1 MMTTAANITNAWIN
15 RTLPDI
21 FYEEPEPIEDA
32 MLQEL
37 PLVYISRL
45 LRQRYEGRED
55 AFISGK
61 VFVSY
66 DRSNGNARVAP
77 DLFIAFGVPAAVI
90 RENLPNFWLWETGKA
105 PDFALEVASKSTAA
119 NDLGWKRRLYERL
132 GIPEYWRLDPSPG
145 ADLYGQP
152 LAGDRLVDGRYVPV
166 QLYTGADGSTR
177 AFSELLGLE
186 FHWSEATGFD
196 LLDPATG
203 RSIDQMAAIT
213 ERAAAAEAQ
222 RNAER
227 DARLAAEAQRN
238 AERDARLAA
247 EVQRNAERDARL
259 AAETRRNAER
269 DARLAAEAQ
278 RNAERDARLDSET
291 QRNAERDAR
300 LDSEAQRNAERDA
313 RLAAESRARQLE
325 EEIRRLREGG

>member
-1 MMTTAANITNAWIN
+1 MMTTAANIANAWIN

-21 FYEEPEPIEDA
+21 FYEEPERIEDA
-32 MLQEL
+32 MLQEI
-37 PLVYISRL
+37 PLNYVSRL
-45 LRQRYEGRED
+45 LWQRYEGRED

-66 DRSNGNARVAP
+66 DRSNGTARVAP

-90 RENLPNFWLWETGKA
+90 RENLPNFWLWETGKV

-119 NDLGWKRRLYERL
+119 NDLGGKRRLYERL

-145 ADLYGQP
+145 AGLYGQP
-152 LAGDRLVDGRYVPV
+152 LAGDRLVDGRYVPI

-177 AFSELLGLE
+177 ARSELLGLE
-186 FHWSEATGFD
+186 FHWGEATGFD

-203 RSIDQMAAIT
+203 KTIDRMAAIT
-213 ERAAAAEAQ
+213 ERAEAAEIQ

-238 AERDARLAA
+238 AE
-247 EVQRNAERDARL
+247 QDARL
-259 AAETRRNAER
+259 AAET
-269 DARLAAEAQ
+269 
-278 RNAERDARLDSET
+278 
-291 QRNAERDAR
+291 
-300 LDSEAQRNAERDA
+300 
-313 RLAAESRARQLE
+313 RARQLE

>member
-1 MMTTAANITNAWIN
+1 MMTTAANIANAWIN

-32 MLQEL
+32 MLQEI
-37 PLVYISRL
+37 PLNYISRL
-45 LRQRYEGRED
+45 LWQRYEGRED
-55 AFISGK
+55 VFISGK

-119 NDLGWKRRLYERL
+119 NDLGWKRQLYERL

-203 RSIDQMAAIT
+203 RTIDRMTAIT
-213 ERAAAAEAQ
+213 ERAEAAESQ
-222 RNAER
+222 RNAEQ

-247 EVQRNAERDARL
+247 ETQRNVERDARLAERDARL
-259 AAETRRNAER
+259 AAESQRNAEQ
-269 DARLAAEAQ
+269 DARLAAEA
-278 RNAERDARLDSET
+278 

>member
-213 ERAAAAEAQ
+213 ERAAA
-222 RNAER
+222 
-227 DARLAAEAQRN
+227 
-238 AERDARLAA
+238 ERDARLAA
-247 EVQRNAERDARL
+247 EVQ
-259 AAETRRNAER
+259 RNAER

-300 LDSEAQRNAERDA
+300 L
-313 RLAAESRARQLE
+313 AAEARARQLE

>member
-32 MLQEL
+32 MLQEI
-37 PLVYISRL
+37 PLNYISRL
-45 LRQRYEGRED
+45 LWQWYEGRKD

-119 NDLGWKRRLYERL
+119 NDLGSKRWLYERL
-132 GIPEYWRLDPSPG
+132 GITEYWRLDPSPG
-145 ADLYGQP
+145 AGLYGQP

-177 AFSELLGLE
+177 ARSELLGLE
-186 FHWSEATGFD
+186 FHWDEATGFD

-203 RSIDQMAAIT
+203 RSIDRMAAIA
-213 ERAAAAEAQ
+213 ERAA
-222 RNAER
+222 AER

-238 AERDARLAA
+238 AERDARLA
-247 EVQRNAERDARL
+247 ERDARL
-259 AAETRRNAER
+259 AAET
-269 DARLAAEAQ
+269 
-278 RNAERDARLDSET
+278 
-291 QRNAERDAR
+291 
-300 LDSEAQRNAERDA
+300 
-313 RLAAESRARQLE
+313 RARQLE

>member
-21 FYEEPEPIEDA
+21 FYEEPERIEDA
-32 MLQEL
+32 MLQEI
-37 PLVYISRL
+37 PLNYISRL
-45 LRQRYEGRED
+45 LWQRYEGRED
-55 AFISGK
+55 VFISGT

-90 RENLPNFWLWETGKA
+90 RDHLPNFWLWETGKA

-119 NDLGWKRRLYERL
+119 NDLGSKRRLYERL

-145 ADLYGQP
+145 AGLYGQP

-177 AFSELLGLE
+177 AFSELLVLE

-203 RSIDQMAAIT
+203 RSIDQMTAIA
-213 ERAAAAEAQ
+213 ERAEAAEAQ

-238 AERDARLAA
+238 AEQDARLAA
-247 EVQRNAERDARL
+247 EAQRNAERDARL
-259 AAETRRNAER
+259 AER
-269 DARLAAEAQ
+269 DARLAVEAQ

-300 LDSEAQRNAERDA
+300 LAAEAQRNAERDA
-313 RLAAESRARQLE
+313 HLATEARARQLE